1 MDSIDNMN
9 FIPSYIH
16 PEEEPNIDELNTTTD
31 LIKKDLLYL
40 DNKIIESANE
50 YKSLLDNTKLKI
62 NEIKELINLE
72 KERQEDINILCNSYT
87 DFSSVI
93 NINNTNSKTD
103 LVFNNNVL
111 TAKEKKSSLISG
123 EIQDVSGNGYA
134 GNNYVYQNDEF
145 MYKTLNTSLYKNIL
159 DNNLATFFEYSRIT
173 LSNTN
178 EEAPISFNKDSIEA
192 ECSIIIKCDDYI
204 NKIQINSDRDDLIL
218 KSVYTS
224 NDGDIYTLDK
234 EYNLAINRNKQSY
247 NDQTYIY
254 GSGIITFNPSKY
266 IKLLFSSDGYTNEE
280 IAYIKTFNTK
290 NNVSKKIQKVNSAK
304 RHVIKINE
312 INLFKNNYTNG
323 NLLSNELIHDPIK
336 YISLFCNEYI
346 NKDYNIE
353 DFVKYYLIING
364 VEHEITP
371 INSQRNGKKIIRTS
385 SQSSKLDNTDY
396 IKEDIKSAKLKIV
409 IKPMDNIT
417 PFISNIKV
425 LIGGKNE

>member
-1 MDSIDNMN
+1 MDTIDNMN

-254 GSGIITFNPSKY
+254 GSGIIASKY

-323 NLLSNELIHDPIK
+323 SLLSNELIHDPIK

-364 VEHEITP
+364 VEHEIIP

>member
-204 NKIQINSDRDDLIL
+204 NKIQINSDRNDLIL
-218 KSVYTS
+218 KSVYIS
-224 NDGDIYTLDK
+224 NDGYIYTLDK

-254 GSGIITFNPSKY
+254 GSGIIAFKPSKY

-280 IAYIKTFNTK
+280 TAYIKTFNTK
-290 NNVSKKIQKVNSAK
+290 NIVSKKIQIVNSAK

-323 NLLSNELIHDPIK
+323 SLLSNELIHDPIK

-364 VEHEITP
+364 VEHEIIP